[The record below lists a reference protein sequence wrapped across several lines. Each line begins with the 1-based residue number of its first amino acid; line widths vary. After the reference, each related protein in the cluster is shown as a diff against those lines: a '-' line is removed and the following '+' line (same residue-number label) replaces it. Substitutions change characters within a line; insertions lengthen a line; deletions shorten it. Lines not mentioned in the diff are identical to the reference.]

1 MKTFE
6 VVLVKSYLVR
16 IKAENVE
23 GAKRCAELFT
33 GDVEDISTEQH
44 KSDFTFEIEGIECTF
59 NEALHAE
66 EAHETG

>member
-6 VVLVKSYLVR
+6 VVLLKSYLVR
-16 IKAENVE
+16 IKAESME

-33 GDVEDISTEQH
+33 GDVVGISTEQH
-44 KSDFTFEIEGIECTF
+44 KRDFAFEIEEIECIF
-59 NEALHAE
+59 SEALHAE